1 MALQSSGQ
9 ISINDI
15 RTELGTTSGDL
26 RVLSSTA
33 GFSTPDQFNDFY
45 GYSAVTYAFV
55 GISESGFEDAG
66 QACGEGPNFET
77 FRVFYDSS
85 AGFRSGTT
93 LLASE
98 GGDAFD
104 GRNLWYYIPDT
115 NQVIS
120 IDSRGA
126 IGEIMGC

>member
-45 GYSAVTYAFV
+45 GYSAVTWFSTE
-55 GISESGFEDAG
+55 ISETGFEDPG
-66 QACGEGPNFET
+66 QACAEGPDFGT
-77 FRVFYDSS
+77 VRVFYTQ
-85 AGFRSGTT
+85 AGFNDLRT
-93 LLASE
+93 SE
-98 GGDAFD
+98 D
-104 GRNLWYYIPDT
+104 GETFNGNNLWYYARDFVGSYI
-115 NQVIS
+115 
-120 IDSRGA
+120 IDSRGGV
-126 IGEIMGC
+126 GEFADCKG

>member
-45 GYSAVTYAFV
+45 GYSAVTWFSTD
-55 GISESGFEDAG
+55 ISETGFEDPG
-66 QACGEGPNFET
+66 QACAEGPNFRT
-77 FRVFYDSS
+77 VRVFYTQ
-85 AGFRSGTT
+85 AGFNDLRT
-93 LLASE
+93 SE
-98 GGDAFD
+98 NGEFFD
-104 GRNLWYYIPDT
+104 GRDLWYYVASFAGSYI
-115 NQVIS
+115 
-120 IDSRGA
+120 IDSRGRV
-126 IGEIMGC
+126 GEFVSCK